1 MTWKLVPT
9 TPTDEMYEAAYELVE
24 KRKGLWGWDKQV
36 KSPGDLW
43 TAMLSASPDPTTDEA
58 LVERVKDA
66 IGYQMAAVVSR
77 NNQPHMSGDP
87 RNRIPP
93 ALRRIF
99 DESVR
104 DAALAAIRAME
115 EKP

>member
-43 TAMLSASPDPTTDEA
+43 SAMPSASPDPTTDEA
-58 LVERVKDA
+58 LVARLAWKIADA
-66 IGYQMAAVVSR
+66 LGDGLHGNSPGYINAAR
-77 NNQPHMSGDP
+77 
-87 RNRIPP
+87 
-93 ALRRIF
+93 
-99 DESVR
+99 
-104 DAALAAIRAME
+104 AAIRAME